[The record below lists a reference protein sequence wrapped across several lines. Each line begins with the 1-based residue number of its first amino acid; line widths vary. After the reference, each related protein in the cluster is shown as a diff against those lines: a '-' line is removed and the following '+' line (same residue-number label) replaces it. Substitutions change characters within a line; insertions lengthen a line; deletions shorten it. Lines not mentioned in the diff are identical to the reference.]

1 MTRPAA
7 LIAAIVTAAAVLG
20 GCPKAADKKPAEPS
34 ARRDAGAVALVPADA
49 GTEVTLPLAPPLP
62 GVPAG
67 LPAPPAID
75 GVSPEAVM
83 LGELLFHDPRMSST
97 GAVACATCHVPGAG
111 FAGAAPQ
118 PTAAGKPNL
127 RRAPSLVNLGWVRE
141 LGWDGRYPGLADH
154 LPAHA
159 RGQLGD
165 DLAVSVARLDALP
178 VYHAHFAR
186 TGGATA
192 ATAATALGAY
202 VMTRYSGDATWDR
215 LEREPAVPPALKLG
229 YQVFTGKAL
238 CATCHVPPLYTD
250 LGYHRLGLLLP
261 PDEGR
266 GRLDARAQGAFRTPS
281 LRGAAQRP
289 GFFHA
294 GQAPSLTAAIDWHLA
309 GGTGQGADPSIVD
322 LHPVVLT
329 PDERTAL
336 LAFVAA
342 LSPATPAPAVAP
354 PLP

>member
-1 MTRPAA
+1 MTRSAA
-7 LIAAIVTAAAVLG
+7 LVLVAAGALA
-20 GCPKAADKKPAEPS
+20 GCPKTADKKPAEPPV
-34 ARRDAGAVALVPADA
+34 RRDAGAALLVAADA
-49 GTEVTLPLAPPLP
+49 GAEITLPPAPPLP

-83 LGELLFHDPRMSST
+83 LGELLFHDPRLSST
-97 GAVACATCHVPGAG
+97 GAVACATCHVPTAG

-118 PTAAGKPNL
+118 RTAAGKPNL

-141 LGWDGRYPGLADH
+141 LGWDGRYPSLADH

-186 TGGATA
+186 TGGASA
-192 ATAATALGAY
+192 ATASTALGAY

-215 LEREPAVPPALKLG
+215 LEREPTVPAALKLG
-229 YQVFTGKAL
+229 YQVFTGKAQ
-238 CATCHVPPLYTD
+238 CSTCHVPPLYTD
-250 LGYHRLGLLLP
+250 LGYHRLGLLTP

-266 GRLDARAQGAFRTPS
+266 GRTDARAQGAFRTPS
-281 LRGAAQRP
+281 LRGAAQRT

-294 GQAPSLTAAIDWHLA
+294 GQAGSLAAAIDWHLA

-322 LHPVVLT
+322 LRPVVLT

-336 LAFVAA
+336 HAFVAA
-342 LSPATPAPAVAP
+342 LSPAAPPAPAAP
-354 PLP
+354 TLP